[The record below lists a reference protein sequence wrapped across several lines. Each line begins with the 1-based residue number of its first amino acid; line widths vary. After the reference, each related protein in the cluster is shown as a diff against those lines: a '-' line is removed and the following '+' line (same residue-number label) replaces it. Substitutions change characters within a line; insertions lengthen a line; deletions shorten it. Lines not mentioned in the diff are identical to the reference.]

1 MIDALR
7 LYTRYVAASLRSQMQ
22 YRASFIMLAF
32 GQFLATGVEFLAL
45 WAVFDRFGS
54 LQGWTLAEVA
64 LFYGII
70 SVAFAIA
77 ESVARGFDIFGDLV
91 RSGDFDRFMLRPR
104 STALQVAGHE
114 VQLMRI
120 GRFSQGLIVL
130 LWATTALGV
139 RWTVPRLA
147 LLVAS
152 VLGGT
157 CLFVGLFVLQATM
170 AFWTTETL
178 EIWNT
183 VTYGGVE
190 TAQYPISIYRP
201 WFRGIFTFVVPLAA
215 VTYFPALPILDRADV
230 LGSPVWFQ
238 WLAPLVGVAF
248 LGVALQ
254 VWRIGIRHYHST
266 GS

>member
-1 MIDALR
+1 M
-7 LYTRYVAASLRSQMQ
+7 
-22 YRASFIMLAF
+22 
-32 GQFLATGVEFLAL
+32 TG
-45 WAVFDRFGS
+45 S
-54 LQGWTLAEVA
+54 C
-64 LFYGII
+64 
-70 SVAFAIA
+70 AFASA

-104 STALQVAGHE
+104 STALKVAGHQ

-120 GRFSQGLIVL
+120 GRLSQGLIVL

-139 RWTVPRLA
+139 RWTAPRVV
-147 LLVAS
+147 LLIAS

-190 TAQYPISIYRP
+190 TAQFPISIYRP

-215 VTYFPALPILDRADV
+215 VTYFPALPILGRADV

-238 WLAPLVGVAF
+238 WAAPLIGVAF
-248 LGVALQ
+248 LVAALQ
-254 VWRIGIRHYHST
+254 VWRIGVRHYHST